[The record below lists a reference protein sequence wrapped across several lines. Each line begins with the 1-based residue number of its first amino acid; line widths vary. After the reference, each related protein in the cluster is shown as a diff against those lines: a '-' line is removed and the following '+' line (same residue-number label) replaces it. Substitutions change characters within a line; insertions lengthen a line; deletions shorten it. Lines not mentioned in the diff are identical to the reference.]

1 MSFTNLDSS
10 SFKTAVDEHI
20 TGGKYHKDEL
30 QVKCP
35 KCQCSWVLEGS
46 TEYGMFI
53 ADNEDKWIC
62 KDCDVE
68 AES

>member
-1 MSFTNLDSS
+1 MSYTNFNSC

-20 TGGKYHKDEL
+20 TGSRYHKDEL

-35 KCQCSWVLEGS
+35 MCQRSWVLEGS
-46 TEYGMFI
+46 TEYGMFT
-53 ADNEDKWIC
+53 ADNEDEWIC
-62 KDCDVE
+62 QDCDVE